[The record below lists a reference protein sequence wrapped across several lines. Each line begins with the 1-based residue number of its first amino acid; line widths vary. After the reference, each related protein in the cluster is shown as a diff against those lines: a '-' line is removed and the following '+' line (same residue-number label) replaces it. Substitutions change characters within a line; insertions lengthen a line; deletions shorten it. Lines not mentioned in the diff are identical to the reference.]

1 MYKLLLLVLIL
12 FLIVILETYY
22 IFKNYL
28 YICEKHVGDDLEYNF
43 LIHSQDEIKTYMISQ
58 SFYVTT
64 MNNAAFIVLKLKR
77 NTENKGLT
85 LISNALT
92 SNNTC
97 SFMNNGYKYLIDS
110 DGFWID
116 FSYNRCND
124 KIINCVQWI
133 NNSVNV
139 SDNSP
144 IALTY
149 CYDKNNDTLIIVL
162 KDSANDKY
170 VNIIHNQKYD
180 DIIITKDNIYS
191 NAKCVL
197 YSVI

>member
-1 MYKLLLLVLIL
+1 
-12 FLIVILETYY
+12 
-22 IFKNYL
+22 
-28 YICEKHVGDDLEYNF
+28 
-43 LIHSQDEIKTYMISQ
+43 
-58 SFYVTT
+58 
-64 MNNAAFIVLKLKR
+64 
-77 NTENKGLT
+77 
-85 LISNALT
+85 
-92 SNNTC
+92 
-97 SFMNNGYKYLIDS
+97 MNNGYKYLIDS